1 MAGSSEGKLGKDH
14 SGEKKKLAVLMP
26 CAMSFFFSSACTHL
40 DIKGVARLKSI
51 SGKELE
57 RSD

>member
-26 CAMSFFFSSACTHL
+26 CAMSFFFFFHPHAH
-40 DIKGVARLKSI
+40 I
-51 SGKELE
+51 
-57 RSD
+57 